1 MAQFRPEHFSGT
13 VRTTKDDLRFGPLKT
28 RRVNTTPPDTYG
40 RNGDF
45 IIIDD
50 TATSDEVLAISRVP
64 VDVSYCQKIPFIVAG
79 GTFTITAASGV
90 YTITIATMDDF
101 IDQVTRAAIPEL
113 RVEFTDPKTPE
124 GDQNFLLHANSV
136 TFADGTSDLPSILG
150 IAGLQL
156 GEVIVALGEW
166 ECFTTG
172 AGQIDVAEDGTAVA
186 GTPFSE
192 LNFTGTGVSS
202 VVDSGSGRVTI
213 TISGG
218 GAVGGPGYGVI
229 VGDSGTA
236 AATIATETITFGGI
250 DVTVVATDAGAGL
263 DSVSFN
269 LDIADLPDGAGA
281 PVLGDTIAIN
291 IGGVTEEYPIS
302 AFSTLFATDAYNR
315 IAGGDSGIATAVGV
329 TDLITVNGTGINVRA
344 VDAGAGLDTLNL
356 VLDIA
361 DLADGAGPLVAGD
374 EIAVNDGGTTVR
386 HTIEEVVD
394 AVLPGVDITIINS
407 QPMLTLVDTTRLNK
421 VLSVAESNLMFAE
434 NKVNDNDWIKIGDA
448 GDADSSYIA
457 EFDGTL
463 VYASAHCENTGGNS
477 KEMHFYIGAS
487 DSATLGTLSGG
498 TNATFNNTTLNTDFS
513 QGDRLRVR
521 AVNGS
526 GGNIQDTVVKL
537 TLKWRG

>member
-13 VRTTKDDLRFGPLKT
+13 VRTTKDDLRFGPLKE

-50 TATSDEVLAISRVP
+50 TATSDEQLAITRVP
-64 VDVSYCQKIPFIVAG
+64 VEVSYCQKIPFIVAG
-79 GTFTITAASGV
+79 GTFTITAPSGV

-101 IDQVTRAAIPEL
+101 IEQVTRAAIPEL

-124 GDQNFLLHANSV
+124 GGQNFLLHANSV

-150 IAGLQL
+150 IAGLQV
-156 GEVIVALGEW
+156 GEVTVALGEW

-172 AGQIDVAEDGTAVA
+172 AGQIDVAEDGTAVV

-192 LNFTGTGVSS
+192 LNFTGTGVTS

-218 GAVGGPGYGVI
+218 AAGGPAYGTI

-236 AATIATETITFGGI
+236 VATVVSELITFSGI
-250 DVTVVATDAGAGL
+250 GITVVAADAGAGL
-263 DSVSFN
+263 DTVSFN
-269 LDIADLPDGAGA
+269 LDIADLPAGAGSPA
-281 PVLGDTIAIN
+281 LTDTIAIN
-291 IGGVTEEYPIS
+291 IGGTTEEYPIS
-302 AFSTLFATDAYNR
+302 AFSTLFATAAYNR
-315 IAGGDSGIATAVGV
+315 IAGGDGGTATAVGT

-344 VDAGAGLDTLNL
+344 VDAGAGLDALNL

-361 DLADGAGPLVAGD
+361 DLPDGAGPLVPGD
-374 EIAVNDGGTTVR
+374 EIAVNDGGTTER

-394 AVLPGVDITIINS
+394 AVLPGVDITTINS
-407 QPMLTLVDTTRLNK
+407 QPMLTLVDTTRANK
-421 VLSVAESNLMFAE
+421 VLSVAESNLIFSE
-434 NKVNDNDWIKIGDA
+434 NKLNNNDWIQVGNA
-448 GDADSSYIA
+448 NDADASYVA

-477 KEMHFYIGAS
+477 KEVHFYIGAA

-498 TNATFNNTTLNTDFS
+498 TNVTFNNTTLNTDFS
-513 QGDRLRVR
+513 RGDRLRVR
-521 AVNGS
+521 AVDGA
-526 GGNIQDTVVKL
+526 GGAIQDTVVKL

>member
-13 VRTTKDDLRFGPLKT
+13 VRTTKDDLRFGPLKE

-50 TATSDEVLAISRVP
+50 TATSDEQLAITRVP

-79 GTFTITAASGV
+79 GTFTITATSGV

-101 IDQVTRAAIPEL
+101 IEQVTRAAIPEL
-113 RVEFTDPKTPE
+113 RVEFTDPKTPS
-124 GDQNFLLHANSV
+124 GGQNFLLHSNGV

-150 IAGLQL
+150 IAGFQA
-156 GEVIVALGEW
+156 GDITVALGEW

-172 AGQIDVAEDGTAVA
+172 SGQIDVAEDGTAVA

-192 LNFTGTGVSS
+192 LNFTGTGVTS
-202 VVDSGSGRVTI
+202 VVDAGSGRVTI

-218 GAVGGPGYGVI
+218 AAGGPAYGTI

-236 AATIATETITFGGI
+236 VATVVSELITFGGI
-250 DVTVVATDAGAGL
+250 GVTVVASDAGAGL
-263 DSVSFN
+263 DSISFN
-269 LDIADLPDGAGA
+269 LDIADLPDGAGS
-281 PVLGDTIAIN
+281 PVLADTIAIN

-302 AFSTLFATDAYNR
+302 AFSTLFATNAYNR
-315 IAGGDSGIATAVGV
+315 IAGGDSGIATAVGT
-329 TDLITVNGTGINVRA
+329 TDLITVNGTGIDVRA

-361 DLADGAGPLVAGD
+361 DLPDGAGPLVPGD
-374 EIAVNDGGTTVR
+374 ELGVDDGGITVR

-394 AVLPGVDITIINS
+394 AVLPGVDITVING
-407 QPMLTLVDTTRLNK
+407 QPTLTLIDTTRLNK
-421 VLSVAESNLMFAE
+421 ILSVAESNLMFAE
-434 NKVNDNDWIKIGDA
+434 NKVNDNDWIQIGNA
-448 GDADSSYIA
+448 NDADSSYIA

-477 KEMHFYIGAS
+477 KEIHFYIGAA
-487 DSATLGTLSGG
+487 DSATLGTLTGG
-498 TNATFNNTTLNTDFS
+498 ANATFNNTTLNTDFS
-513 QGDRLRVR
+513 QGDRLRIR
-521 AVNGS
+521 AHNGA
-526 GGNIQDTVVKL
+526 GGDIADTVVRL

>member
-13 VRTTKDDLRFGPLKT
+13 VRTTKDDLRFGPLKE

-50 TATSDEVLAISRVP
+50 TATSDENLAISRVP
-64 VDVSYCQKIPFIVAG
+64 VDVQYCQKIPFIVTG
-79 GTFTITAASGV
+79 GDFTITATSGV

-101 IDQVTRAAIPEL
+101 IDQVTRANIPEL
-113 RVEFTDPKTPE
+113 RVEFTDPKTPS
-124 GDQNFLLHANSV
+124 GGQNFLLHANSV

-150 IAGLQL
+150 IAGLQV
-156 GEVIVALGEW
+156 GEVTVALGEW

-172 AGQIDVAEDGTAVA
+172 TGQIDVAEDGAAVA

-192 LNFTGTGVSS
+192 LNFTGTAVTSL
-202 VVDSGSGRVTI
+202 VDAGSGRVTI
-213 TISGG
+213 TIDTAGG
-218 GAVGGPGYGVI
+218 GGGPAYGSI

-236 AATIATETITFGGI
+236 VATTASELITFGGI
-250 DVTVVATDAGAGL
+250 GITVVAADAGAGL
-263 DSVSFN
+263 DTVSFN
-269 LDIADLPDGAGA
+269 LDIADLPNGAGS

-291 IGGVTEEYPIS
+291 IGGTTEEYPIS
-302 AFSTLFATDAYNR
+302 ALSSLFLGTAYSR
-315 IAGGDSGIATAVGV
+315 MAGGDGGLAIAVGS
-329 TDLITVNGTGINVRA
+329 DLITVNGTGINVTA
-344 VDAGAGLDTLNL
+344 TDAGAGLDTLDL

-361 DLADGAGPLVAGD
+361 DLSDGAGPLIPGD

-394 AVLPGVDITIINS
+394 AVLPGVDITVINA
-407 QPMLTLVDTTRLNK
+407 QPMLTLIDTTRANK
-421 VLSVAESNLMFAE
+421 ILSVAESNLMFAE

-463 VYASAHCENTGGNS
+463 VYASAHCENTDGNS
-477 KEMHFYIGAS
+477 KEMHFYIDAV
-487 DSATLGTLSGG
+487 DSVTLGTLSGG
-498 TNATFNNTTLNTDFS
+498 ANVTFNNVTLNTDFS

-521 AVNGS
+521 AHNGS
-526 GGNIQDTVVKL
+526 GGDIQDTVVKL